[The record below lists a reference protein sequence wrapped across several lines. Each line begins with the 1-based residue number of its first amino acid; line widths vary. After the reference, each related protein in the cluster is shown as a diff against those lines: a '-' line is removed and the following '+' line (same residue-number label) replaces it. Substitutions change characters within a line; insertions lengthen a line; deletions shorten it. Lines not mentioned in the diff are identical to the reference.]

1 MKVSIIT
8 AVYNRVETISHTL
21 ESVLEQTHPD
31 IEYIVVDGMSND
43 GTESIVSKYSD
54 RIDKQVREKDQ
65 GIYDALNKG
74 IRMASGDVVGL
85 LHADDFFAHRD
96 VVANIAQEF
105 SADHSTMGVYGDLVY
120 VDRHEPTRTVRRWK
134 SGDYEVSKYRWGWMP
149 PHPTVYL
156 RRECYLRHGLFRDD
170 LHFAAD
176 YELLLR
182 MMLVNGVPMRYIPQI
197 LVCMRVGGLSN
208 ASVSN
213 RMQANREDA
222 NAWSVNGLRPPWAL
236 RLLKPLRKIYQ
247 YF

>member
-1 MKVSIIT
+1 MKISIIT
-8 AVYNRVETISHTL
+8 AVYNRVETISHTI

-43 GTESIVSKYSD
+43 GTENIVSKYSE
-54 RIDKQVREKDQ
+54 RIDRQVREKDD

-74 IRMASGDVVGL
+74 IRLASGEVVGL

-96 VVANIAQEF
+96 VIANIAREF

-120 VDRHEPTRTVRRWK
+120 VDRHEPTRVVRRWK
-134 SGDYEVSKYRWGWMP
+134 SGKYDPSKYRWGWMP
-149 PHPTVYL
+149 PHPTVYF
-156 RRECYLRHGLFRDD
+156 RRECYLRYGLFREDFR
-170 LHFAAD
+170 FAAD
-176 YELLLR
+176 YELLVR
-182 MMLVNGVPMRYIPQI
+182 MMQVHGVSMRYIPET

-213 RMQANREDA
+213 RVQANREDA
-222 NAWSVNGLRPPWAL
+222 KAWSVNGLQPPWGL

>member
-96 VVANIAQEF
+96 VVANIAQ
-105 SADHSTMGVYGDLVY
+105 
-120 VDRHEPTRTVRRWK
+120 
-134 SGDYEVSKYRWGWMP
+134 
-149 PHPTVYL
+149 
-156 RRECYLRHGLFRDD
+156 
-170 LHFAAD
+170 
-176 YELLLR
+176 
-182 MMLVNGVPMRYIPQI
+182 
-197 LVCMRVGGLSN
+197 
-208 ASVSN
+208 
-213 RMQANREDA
+213 
-222 NAWSVNGLRPPWAL
+222 
-236 RLLKPLRKIYQ
+236 
-247 YF
+247 